1 MALKDYI
8 HISHIGDN
16 FFEDKELLVSKL
28 ITQHKW
34 SDKFYKAARGYA
46 FSVSYNNL
54 RHIEP
59 LYQKVFEEY
68 ERIYHAPIDK
78 EGTKKDSYCLV
89 QNDLRNVYI
98 WHQHDQPHVLFS
110 SVYYLHLPEGS
121 GGIKFKDDFEEI
133 EITPKEGDLFFFP
146 PNMSHTPA
154 HSTCKDYRISYNI
167 NFVKG

>member
-1 MALKDYI
+1 MALRDYI

-59 LYQKVFEEY
+59 LYQKVFEECQ
-68 ERIYHAPIDK
+68 K
-78 EGTKKDSYCLV
+78 
-89 QNDLRNVYI
+89 VY
-98 WHQHDQPHVLFS
+98 
-110 SVYYLHLPEGS
+110 
-121 GGIKFKDDFEEI
+121 
-133 EITPKEGDLFFFP
+133 
-146 PNMSHTPA
+146 
-154 HSTCKDYRISYNI
+154 
-167 NFVKG
+167 